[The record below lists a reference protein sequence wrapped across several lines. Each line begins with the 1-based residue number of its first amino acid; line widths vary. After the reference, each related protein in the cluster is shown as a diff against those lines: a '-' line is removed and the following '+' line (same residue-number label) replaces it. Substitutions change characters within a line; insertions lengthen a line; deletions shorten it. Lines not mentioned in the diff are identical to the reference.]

1 MRRLQHECNMN
12 EEAPDWVKQEQA
24 NEQPDSTEVFQG
36 MPATG
41 VKAQQQIYVQAGGP
55 MMMAP
60 QTNAVAALVLSILG
74 VVICS
79 VCTAVPGLILANGAL
94 QITRQHPGHPDE
106 GLAKAAQI
114 VAWIAI
120 GIFGLVM
127 LFWGGSAILG
137 LLLVGAS
144 L

>member
-1 MRRLQHECNMN
+1 MN
-12 EEAPDWVKQEQA
+12 EEGPDWIKPEQA
-24 NEQPDSTEVFQG
+24 NEMPDSTEVFQG

-41 VKAQQQIYVQAGGP
+41 VQAPQQVYVQAGGP

-74 VVICS
+74 VVLCS

-94 QITRQHPGHPDE
+94 AITRQHPGHPDE

-120 GIFGLVM
+120 GIFALVM
-127 LFWGGSAILG
+127 LIWGGSAILG
-137 LLLVGAS
+137 LLLFSANW
-144 L
+144 

>member
-41 VKAQQQIYVQAGGP
+41 VKAEQQIYVQAGGP

-144 L
+144 W

>member
-1 MRRLQHECNMN
+1 MN
-12 EEAPDWVKQEQA
+12 EDVPDWIKPEQA

-41 VKAQQQIYVQAGGP
+41 VQSQQQIYVQAGGP

-74 VVICS
+74 VVMCS

-94 QITRQHPGHPDE
+94 AITRKHPGHPDE

-120 GIFGLVM
+120 GIFALFM
-127 LFWGGSAILG
+127 LIWGGSAILG
-137 LLLVGAS
+137 LLLVGANW
-144 L
+144 

>member
-1 MRRLQHECNMN
+1 MN
-12 EEAPDWVKQEQA
+12 EKAPDWVKQEQA

-79 VCTAVPGLILANGAL
+79 VCTAVPGLVLANGAL

-144 L
+144 W

>member
-1 MRRLQHECNMN
+1 MN
-12 EEAPDWVKQEQA
+12 EDVPDWIKPEQA

-41 VKAQQQIYVQAGGP
+41 VQSQQQIYAQAGGP

-74 VVICS
+74 VVMCS

-94 QITRQHPGHPDE
+94 AITRQHPGHPDE

-114 VAWIAI
+114 VTLDSNWYFCPIYVN
-120 GIFGLVM
+120 L
-127 LFWGGSAILG
+127 GGSAILG
-137 LLLVGAS
+137 LLLVGANW
-144 L
+144 